1 MLHETGSVL
10 DIPLKLLGSL
20 LSPEG
25 FGARLSILIYHRVLP
40 TPDPLFPDEVDASR
54 FEAQMVKV
62 RHLFNVLPLS
72 EAVLR
77 LKRNALPSR
86 AACITF
92 DDGYADNAEVALPIL
107 QRQGMPATFFI
118 ASGYLGQ
125 GCMFNDRVIE
135 IVRRYPEPHLDLTRL
150 GLGKHPVATL
160 EEKRSAILA
169 LLSQLKYKPLAERLA
184 LVGEVGAMAG
194 LEDSPRLMMS
204 PQQVRQLHDAG
215 MEIGGHTVNHP
226 ILAST
231 DLATART
238 EIGENRDRLAEIT
251 GVPVRLFAYPNGK
264 PHIDYREEH
273 VALVK
278 DMGFDAAVSTAWG
291 VSTKDSDLFQLPRF
305 TPWDQSLVRF
315 AARLTGNL
323 RRTKP
328 AVVMP

>member
-1 MLHETGSVL
+1 MLQETGSAL
-10 DIPLKLLGSL
+10 DIPLKLLGSM
-20 LSPEG
+20 LSPAG
-25 FGARLSILIYHRVLP
+25 SGARLSILIYHRVLP
-40 TPDPLFPDEVDASR
+40 TPDPLFPDEVDVSR

-62 RHLFNVLPLS
+62 CRLFNVLPLS
-72 EAVLR
+72 DAVHR
-77 LKRNALPSR
+77 LQRNALPSR

-92 DDGYADNAEVALPIL
+92 DDGYADNAEVALPVL
-107 QRQGMPATFFI
+107 QRLGIPATFFI

-125 GCMFNDRVIE
+125 GCMFNDKVIE
-135 IVRRYPEPHLDLTRL
+135 VVRRYPETHLDLSRL
-150 GLGKHPVATL
+150 GLGKHSVATF
-160 EEKRSAILA
+160 EEKRSAIST

-184 LVGEVGAMAG
+184 LVGEVGATVG
-194 LEDSPRLMMS
+194 WEDPLHLMMS

-231 DLATART
+231 DIATART
-238 EIGENRDRLAEIT
+238 EIGDNRDRLAEIT
-251 GVPVRLFAYPNGK
+251 GAPVRLFAYPNGK
-264 PHIDYREEH
+264 PHVDYRAEH

-278 DMGFDAAVSTAWG
+278 NMGFDAAVSTAWG
-291 VSTKDSDLFQLPRF
+291 VSTQNSDLFQLPRF

-323 RRTKP
+323 RKTKP